1 MANDKLLTFMNLKG
15 VGRKQLSVQA
25 NISPSTLNR
34 IINGEIQKVKM
45 IQMEAIADALGTTIY
60 SIFDIPL
67 DMPLSMAVK
76 PEEAGASVEKLLNP
90 AESLLLYYYQNSYH
104 EGKAAIMNR
113 AKSEYYQTQSAILQK
128 SNHTAIPADS
138 HNQEVEEYSQISLS
152 LEELG
157 RDFL

>member
-15 VGRKQLSVQA
+15 IGRKQLSAQA

-45 IQMEAIADALGTTIY
+45 VQMEAIADALGTTIY

-67 DMPLSMAVK
+67 DMPLSMAIK

-90 AESLLLYYYQNSYH
+90 DESLLLYYYQNSYQD
-104 EGKAAIMNR
+104 GKAAILNR
-113 AKSEYYQTQSAILQK
+113 AKTEYYQTQSVILQK
-128 SNHTAIPADS
+128 SDQVVLDADS
-138 HNQEVEEYSQISLS
+138 PEASEEYSQISLS
-152 LEELG
+152 LTEI
-157 RDFL
+157 